1 MVIIYQMNRVQKIME
16 RCKTSKLIE
25 LVLMTAIEEAG
36 EIEDVRLSK
45 ENAEELLKIVREHYK
60 N

>member
-1 MVIIYQMNRVQKIME
+1 ME

-45 ENAEELLKIVREHYK
+45 EQAEELLHIVREYYK
-60 N
+60 KQEP